1 MEMLKNQWKRRRGG
15 TCCVGLSFFVVCV
28 GTMICTCMIERGDAA
43 FVMRIPLGAI
53 LGCMAALLVHLFYAT
68 YMMTYE
74 FNLAVSMSVTRKHF
88 LQSYLSYSVLEWLG
102 ITAIAFVLGIV
113 EKIIYN
119 RVFDGAKI
127 QWNPSYGILI
137 LCVVIVAFTAI
148 ACETFLAAC
157 AMRYGW
163 NAMWGVIAVTELFL
177 IPNLVRFH
185 ILPGNVLQFFLDLAW
200 LKEKTFDI
208 YARMD
213 MMKMAVLS
221 AALLFI
227 GYRILKKQR
236 VTYR

>member
-1 MEMLKNQWKRRRGG
+1 MEMLKNQWKRRHMS

-28 GTMICTCMIERGDAA
+28 GTIICDCMIGRKETD
-43 FVMRIPLGAI
+43 FVMRIPIGVI

-74 FNLAVSMSVTRKHF
+74 FNLAVSMSVTRKRF
-88 LQSYLSYSVLEWLG
+88 LQSYLSYSILEWVW
-102 ITAIAFVLGIV
+102 ITAIAFVSGIA

-119 RVFDGAKI
+119 RVFDGAKM

-148 ACETFLAAC
+148 AYETFLAAC

-163 NAMWGVIAVTELFL
+163 TAVWAVIAAAELFV
-177 IPNLVRFH
+177 IPNGVRFH
-185 ILPGNVLQFFLDLAW
+185 ILPENVLQFFLDLAW
-200 LKEKTFDI
+200 LKEKSFDS
-208 YARMD
+208 YAQMD

-221 AALLFI
+221 AAVLFV
-227 GYRILKKQR
+227 GYRMLKRQR
-236 VTYR
+236 VTL